1 MDPAKLKAAGFS
13 DQEIRLAQAGFSDAE
28 IKAAKAKPNAPAPR
42 PTRTFGG
49 ALMEGAGNIIP
60 QAGRW
65 LGSRD
70 LNPANIPQHLKGLA
84 EIPGALTDIAGGVAQ
99 QVRELSPPE
108 YRGTAPAM
116 NKTSAQAVGKALVD
130 RYGGKQQIYNTIA
143 TDPWGSA
150 LDVSTVLAP
159 AAAVTKSTKL
169 GNVLQAA
176 SQATNPAMIAI
187 GGPKAAIKSAK
198 ALEAPVSHTMGA
210 VTGTSATAIREA
222 AKAGKAGGIK
232 AEAFQSNIRGEA
244 DPLAAVEEAKSALS
258 AMHQQKIANYRT
270 DILPISSDP
279 AVLSFSNI
287 EKAVK
292 DVENRGYYR
301 GLSGSGQKV
310 ATKKEAAQAWNKI
323 NKAVKDWKSLDP
335 AEYHTAEGMDQLKQ
349 SIGDIQQ
356 SLPYGSPAR
365 SAADAVYASIKAE
378 ITRQAPGYG
387 KVMSDYEAASQ
398 ALKDLERELSLGK
411 KGNPGTAVRKLQSAL
426 RNNAST
432 GWNSRTDMART
443 LEAAGADTMFPQLAG
458 QALSPAFPRGLSGL
472 GVGGAS
478 LATVLAGAANPGA
491 IAAALIAATTSS
503 PRLVGETAYYGG
515 KAVSAAEKLKAKLN
529 SSGVNSKNINNATL
543 VGEILSRFQQQQEP
557 EQ

>member
-1 MDPAKLKAAGFS
+1 
-13 DQEIRLAQAGFSDAE
+13 
-28 IKAAKAKPNAPAPR
+28 
-42 PTRTFGG
+42 
-49 ALMEGAGNIIP
+49 MEGAGNIIP

-84 EIPGALTDIAGGVAQ
+84 GIPGALADVAGGVAQ

-116 NKTSAQAVGKALVD
+116 NKTSAQAVESAIAD

-159 AAAVTKSTKL
+159 AAAVTKGSKL
-169 GNVLQAA
+169 GNMLQVA
-176 SQATNPAMIAI
+176 SEATNPAMIAI
-187 GGPKAAIKSAK
+187 GGTKAAIKAAK
-198 ALEAPVSHTMGA
+198 AIEAPASHAIGA

-222 AKAGKAGGIK
+222 AKAGKSGGAK

-244 DPLAAVEEAKSALS
+244 DSLTAVEEAKSALS
-258 AMHQQKIANYRT
+258 AMHQQKSANYRT
-270 DILPISSDP
+270 DILPISNDPTVLNFSD
-279 AVLSFSNI
+279 I

-335 AEYHTAEGMDQLKQ
+335 ADYHTAEGMDQLKQ

-365 SAADAVYASIKAE
+365 SAADAVYAAIKTE

-432 GWNSRTDMART
+432 GWGSRTDTART
-443 LEAAGADTMFPQLAG
+443 LEAAGADTMFPKLAG

-472 GVGGAS
+472 GVGGAG
-478 LATVLAGAANPGA
+478 LATALAGGANPGA

-515 KAVSAAEKLKAKLN
+515 KAVSAAEKLKNKLK
-529 SSGVNSKNINNATL
+529 SIGVNSKNINKATL
-543 VGEILSRFQQQQEP
+543 IAEMLDRIKQQQEP